1 MIKFWAATAILL
13 VSLLVINITIQNDKT
28 QSITDE
34 NQFECIEHNHTKNNE
49 NQPYS
54 HNKHLMPQ
62 FNIKAIQESCYER
75 WSLKMARHY

>member
-13 VSLLVINITIQNDKT
+13 VSLLVINITIQNDKI